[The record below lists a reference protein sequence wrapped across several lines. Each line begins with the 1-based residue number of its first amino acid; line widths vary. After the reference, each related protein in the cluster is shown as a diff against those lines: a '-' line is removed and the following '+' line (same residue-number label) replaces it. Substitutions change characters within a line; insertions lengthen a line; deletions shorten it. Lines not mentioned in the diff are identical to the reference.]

1 MNRIHITYL
10 ISILFFTVN
19 CSYVKNVN
27 LLLSGEI
34 KRKNY
39 IQKLPF
45 EFKKDIIIVKARLN
59 ADTTEREFIFDTGAF
74 NSKVELGLANELQ
87 LEVITKKENSTAQ
100 GLSRKIEVVRID
112 SLQIGETLVN
122 SVGAGKVDYDGNS
135 SSPCLAK
142 DGIIGANIIK
152 LANWKIDY
160 QEKMMYFSDLTFP
173 KKNKTKVLPFS
184 RPILSGVPSIEI
196 KISGKTVINILFDVG
211 FNGGLV
217 LPINLAN
224 QFSEKVEQII
234 LDKSTSGIYGTNADS
249 IIAKKLLVSVAGF
262 QTEMPVEF
270 SSLNK
275 ALLGNEFL
283 KHFQVSIDNENREI
297 HLEQKETVS
306 ISKPRDFLL
315 GIANDSTWIVNR
327 TSPKYQLKLGDLIS
341 SVNGKKPIDLFSSHC
356 DHVMNYRKLADFD
369 SYKLVTVDNRML
381 RIENDESF

>member
-19 CSYVKNVN
+19 CSYIKNVN

-45 EFKKDIIIVKARLN
+45 ELKKDIIIVKARMN

-87 LEVITKKENSTAQ
+87 LEDITEKENSTAQ

-112 SLQIGETLVN
+112 SLQMGETLVN
-122 SVGAGKVDYDGNS
+122 SVGAGKVDYDENS

-184 RPILSGVPSIEI
+184 RPVLSGVP
-196 KISGKTVINILFDVG
+196 
-211 FNGGLV
+211 
-217 LPINLAN
+217 
-224 QFSEKVEQII
+224 
-234 LDKSTSGIYGTNADS
+234 
-249 IIAKKLLVSVAGF
+249 
-262 QTEMPVEF
+262 
-270 SSLNK
+270 
-275 ALLGNEFL
+275 
-283 KHFQVSIDNENREI
+283 
-297 HLEQKETVS
+297 
-306 ISKPRDFLL
+306 
-315 GIANDSTWIVNR
+315 
-327 TSPKYQLKLGDLIS
+327 
-341 SVNGKKPIDLFSSHC
+341 
-356 DHVMNYRKLADFD
+356 
-369 SYKLVTVDNRML
+369 
-381 RIENDESF
+381 